1 LTYGPDPY
9 YEPPRR
15 DERDERDKESS
26 RRQIYALV
34 GLFMVSVLVIGVVLA
49 ILSSGLGSGGTFF
62 QKVTIFDHTPVTKG
76 TLGED
81 IEITARIGGFPQ
93 NVTLSYQ
100 VIPNNASSTTFRT
113 IKPVNKFM
121 LLTTSGGDTYSY
133 TISGT
138 EVLGDLT
145 YFILAVDNIGNSDST
160 KTYSIQVDDFLVEG
174 IPKEVKVYANKEAKF
189 PVTIRSL
196 NQFSKSVSLRVIS
209 EGLQTLPGGLV
220 SQFNPASVTPQPGG
234 IATSELI
241 IRATSDRVVPGGT
254 YHIWVEGYVGTQ
266 RGTLSRNS
274 SVALLNVPDFTFTV
288 SPTYQRVERIYLGTS
303 TFEQITPFT
312 ITVNMDSNFD
322 ADFAFRVVGL
332 PSQGVSHRWVF
343 PEEVINAR
351 PGVQKVELQVITTPS
366 AELGYY
372 TLTIYVTGGGREDFE
387 QVNFDIITQSQQQ

>member
-1 LTYGPDPY
+1 MSYGQDPY
-9 YEPPRR
+9 YEPPRS
-15 DERDERDKESS
+15 DERDRESS

-49 ILSSGLGSGGTFF
+49 ILSTGIGGETFF
-62 QKVTIFDHTPVTKG
+62 QRVTIFDHTPVTKG
-76 TLGED
+76 TIGED
-81 IEITARIGGFPQ
+81 IEITARVSGFPT

-100 VIPNNASSTTFRT
+100 VIPNNASTTTFRT

-138 EVLGDLT
+138 EILGDLS
-145 YFILAVDNIGNSDST
+145 YFIIASDNVGNSDST

-174 IPKEVKVYANKEAKF
+174 IPKEMKVYSNKEATVT
-189 PVTIRSL
+189 VTIQSI

-220 SQFNPASVTPQPGG
+220 AQFNPASVTPQAGG
-234 IATSELI
+234 TATSELT
-241 IRATSDRVVPGGT
+241 IRATSDKVVPGGS

-274 SVALLNVPDFTFTV
+274 SVALLYVPDFTFTV
-288 SPTYQRVERIYLGTS
+288 SPSYQRVERVYLGTT

-312 ITVNMDSNFD
+312 ITVNMDPNFD
-322 ADFAFRVVGL
+322 ADFQFRVVGL
-332 PSQGVSHRWVF
+332 PNLGVSHRWIL
-343 PEEVINAR
+343 PEEIMNAR

-366 AELGYY
+366 ADLGYY
-372 TLTIYVTGGGREDFE
+372 TLTIYVTGGGREEFE
-387 QVNFDIITQSQQQ
+387 QVNFDIITQSQLQ